1 MGPEKKAE
9 WGCPLRRNVN
19 PKALQVEMTSK
30 VYRIGIVGASSL
42 AGKELNDELG
52 ESPLAAS
59 RIVLLEDE
67 DESIG
72 KLTTSG
78 DEISLIQKLDRS
90 AFEGMDF
97 VFFAGQGDET
107 LKYWQDAQKAGAAIV
122 DMTYVLEGE
131 KDVLVASPWIS
142 EASGRQ
148 SAPGGE
154 FDLGTQTVVPAH
166 PVVVMLGLVAARVQ
180 RKLPLHAIAATVMEP
195 ASEHGSAAMDEL
207 HQQTVSLLSFQD
219 LPRDQYDAQVSFNLL
234 ASLGDDARV
243 KLSATEERIQRQY
256 RGLLNGALP
265 QLSLQ
270 MVQAPVFHGYVA
282 SVYLETVEPVTISQ
296 LEDALAGEHL
306 DLMAEGSESPS
317 NLSAA
322 GQEEI
327 MLRVRKGFEG
337 EEAGTRFW
345 LWMAADNLKLAAI
358 HAIACAGELGRLRP
372 SGKVQ

>member
-1 MGPEKKAE
+1 
-9 WGCPLRRNVN
+9 
-19 PKALQVEMTSK
+19 MTSK
-30 VYRIGIVGASSL
+30 VYRIGIVGASTL
-42 AGKELNDELG
+42 AGKELSDELG

-59 RIVLLEDE
+59 TIVLLEDE
-67 DESIG
+67 DESVG
-72 KLTTSG
+72 KLTASG

-97 VFFAGQGDET
+97 VFFAGQAEET
-107 LKYWQDAQKAGAAIV
+107 IKYWQDARNAGAGIV
-122 DMTYVLEGE
+122 DLTYALERE

-148 SAPGGE
+148 SALGGE
-154 FDLGTQTVVPAH
+154 FDLGTQMVVPAH
-166 PVVVMLGLVAARVQ
+166 PVVVMLGVVSARIQRHVAV
-180 RKLPLHAIAATVMEP
+180 HTIAATVMEP

-219 LPRDQYDAQVSFNLL
+219 LPRAQYDAQVSFNLL
-234 ASLGDDARV
+234 ASLGDAAKV

-256 RGLLNGALP
+256 RALSNGSLPALA
-265 QLSLQ
+265 LQ
-270 MVQAPVFHGYVA
+270 MAQAPVFHGYVA
-282 SVYLETVEPVTISQ
+282 SVYVETAERLTTAQ
-296 LEDALAGEHL
+296 LEKALAGEHV
-306 DLMAEGSESPS
+306 DLVGEGSESPS

-327 MLRVRKGFEG
+327 MVRVRKGFEG
-337 EEAGTRFW
+337 EAGTRFW
-345 LWMAADNLKLAAI
+345 LWMAADNLKLAAV